1 MQAVLLRGRTG
12 TPASAA
18 PGFLFDRPRGADDM
32 TRSELVARLTLAHPQ
47 LTERQARIVVLTFFG
62 QVAAALCRGDRVEL
76 RGFGS
81 FWARSRRA
89 RNGRNPATGSHVSVP
104 EKRFPVFRPSK
115 LIGDRLGPRV

>member
-1 MQAVLLRGRTG
+1 
-12 TPASAA
+12 
-18 PGFLFDRPRGADDM
+18 M
-32 TRSELVARLTLAHPQ
+32 TRAELISRLTQAHPH
-47 LTERQARIVVLTFFG
+47 LTEREARVVVATFFSE
-62 QVAAALCRGDRVEL
+62 VAAELCRGDRVEL

-115 LIGDRLGPRV
+115 LIGDRLGPPD